1 MDWMTLFI
9 QAVAGAL
16 GGNIGGQINK
26 PPHVETGAVLSTI
39 LGVIG
44 GLLAGHFAGGAAGE
58 LMNNATLGQA
68 AIAGVAGFVVLFVF
82 NIVRK
87 KKTITL

>member
-16 GGNIGGQINK
+16 GGNIGAQINK
-26 PPHVETGAVLSTI
+26 PPHVETGAVISTI
-39 LGVIG
+39 LGVFG
-44 GLLAGHFAGGAAGE
+44 GLLAGRFAGGAAGDV
-58 LMNNATLGQA
+58 MNNATLGQA
-68 AIAGVAGFVVLFVF
+68 AIAGVAGFLVLFIF